1 MINLILDRDF
11 QINLL
16 MAIGVVAT
24 IITIGMP
31 YLSDDNL
38 GDRMKSVAIERT
50 RLREKERLRMASGK
64 GSLRQ
69 APKAWANDVVDK
81 FNLTKF
87 FGQDEVKDR
96 LLQAGMRGDGV
107 FTTFLVVRFALPT
120 AFFLM
125 GAFYFFVVFET
136 DYPFLVR
143 AVFVGAFT
151 IFGFYLPMIFIKN
164 KIDKR
169 YADIRKGFPDAL
181 DLLLICI
188 ESGMTIEVAMKKV
201 AQEIGMRSIPLA
213 EEFSLTTAELSF
225 LPDRRMAYDNL
236 AKRVELDGV
245 KAVVMALAQAE
256 KYGTPLGQAMRVM
269 AQENRDIRM
278 AEAER
283 KAAGIP
289 PKLTVPMIV
298 CFLPVI
304 FIVILGPP
312 LITTMEWK

>member
-1 MINLILDRDF
+1 MLNFLLDREF
-11 QINLL
+11 QINFLI
-16 MAIGVVAT
+16 AAGIVAT

-31 YLSDDNL
+31 FLSSDNL

-50 RLREKERLRMASGK
+50 RLREKDRLRMAQGK

-81 FNLTKF
+81 FNLVKL
-87 FGQDEVKDR
+87 FGQEEVKDR
-96 LLQAGMRGDGV
+96 LLQAGLRGEGAY
-107 FTTFLVVRFALPT
+107 TTFLVVRFILPVS
-120 AFFLM
+120 FFLC

-136 DYPFLVR
+136 DYPFIMR
-143 AVFVGAFT
+143 AVFCVAFAL
-151 IFGFYLPMIFIKN
+151 FGFYLPMIMLKN

-169 YADIRKGFPDAL
+169 YADIKKGFPDAL

-188 ESGMTIEVAMKKV
+188 ESGMTLEVAMKKV
-201 AQEIGMRSIPLA
+201 AQEIGIRSIPLA
-213 EEFSLTTAELSF
+213 EEFSLTTAELNF
-225 LPDRRMAYDNL
+225 LPDRKTAYDNF
-236 AKRVELDGV
+236 AKRVDLDGV
-245 KAVVMALAQAE
+245 KAVVMALSQAE

-312 LITTMEWK
+312 LINTMGWR